1 MELSSLGLISVPD
14 YFADDAEEAFALFF
28 DDEGAFPA
36 VAVEPVYALDGNV
49 FVVTL
54 TNDYR
59 ISSNNITILSTYL
72 IVLCFLKEGF
82 KV

>member
-36 VAVEPVYALDGNV
+36 VAV
-49 FVVTL
+49 
-54 TNDYR
+54 
-59 ISSNNITILSTYL
+59 
-72 IVLCFLKEGF
+72 C
-82 KV
+82 